1 MSENVWATS
10 DPDIGRIKNAEPIR
24 IQIDVAKP
32 LPKFPP

>member
-1 MSENVWATS
+1 MSENAWATS